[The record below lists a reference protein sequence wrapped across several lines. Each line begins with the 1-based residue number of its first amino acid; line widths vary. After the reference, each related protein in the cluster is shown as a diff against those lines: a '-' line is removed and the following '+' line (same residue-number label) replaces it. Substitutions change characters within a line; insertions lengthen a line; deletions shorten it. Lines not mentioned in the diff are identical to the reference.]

1 MIYLSCKNSSHP
13 VFHKKEIKMKLK
25 RWLLPPAAIVFG
37 IALFFLFGLIL
48 SLIDSITA
56 DAIITIT
63 LSNLCLILPAIFSF
77 FYGFKCLADANRNF
91 PFILYNAFLF
101 AAPVALSVFLTHN
114 AFSLILSPILLVVC
128 LISGMLGVFISK
140 KNEKQPEYTP
150 QFDGVSMEDE

>member
-1 MIYLSCKNSSHP
+1 
-13 VFHKKEIKMKLK
+13 MKLK
-25 RWLLPPAAIVFG
+25 RFLLPPAAIVFG

-48 SLIDSITA
+48 SLIASITA
-56 DAIITIT
+56 DAIITII

-91 PFILYNAFLF
+91 PFVLYNAILF

-128 LISGMLGVFISK
+128 LISGMIGVFISK
-140 KNEKQPEYTP
+140 KSEKQPEYTS
-150 QFDGVSMEDE
+150 QFEGVTMGEE

>member
-1 MIYLSCKNSSHP
+1 
-13 VFHKKEIKMKLK
+13 MKLK
-25 RWLLPPAAIVFG
+25 RWLLPPAVIVFG
-37 IALFFLFGLIL
+37 IALFLLFGLIL
-48 SLIDSITA
+48 SLIENITA
-56 DAIITIT
+56 DAIITII

-140 KNEKQPEYTP
+140 KNEKQPEYTS

>member
-1 MIYLSCKNSSHP
+1 
-13 VFHKKEIKMKLK
+13 MKLK

-63 LSNLCLILPAIFSF
+63 LSNLCLILPTIFSF
-77 FYGFKCLADANRNF
+77 FYGFKCLADANHNF
-91 PFILYNAFLF
+91 PFILYNAILF

-114 AFSLILSPILLVVC
+114 AFSLILSPILFVVC
-128 LISGMLGVFISK
+128 LISGTLGVFISK
-140 KNEKQPEYTP
+140 KSEKQPEYTS
-150 QFDGVSMEDE
+150 QFEGVSMEEE

>member
-1 MIYLSCKNSSHP
+1 
-13 VFHKKEIKMKLK
+13 MKLK

-56 DAIITIT
+56 DAIITII
-63 LSNLCLILPAIFSF
+63 LSSLCLILPAIFSF
-77 FYGFKCLADANRNF
+77 LYRFKCMADTSRKL
-91 PFILYNAFLF
+91 PFILYNAILF
-101 AAPVALSVFLTHN
+101 AVPVALSVFLTHN

-140 KNEKQPEYTP
+140 KNEKQPEYTS
-150 QFDGVSMEDE
+150 QFEGVSMEDE

>member
-1 MIYLSCKNSSHP
+1 
-13 VFHKKEIKMKLK
+13 MKLK
-25 RWLLPPAAIVFG
+25 RFLLPPAAIVFG
-37 IALFFLFGLIL
+37 IALFLLFGLIL

-56 DAIITIT
+56 IAIITII

-77 FYGFKCLADANRNF
+77 FYGFKCLKDTNRKS
-91 PFILYNAFLF
+91 PFILYNAILF

-114 AFSLILSPILLVVC
+114 AFSLILSPILLVIC

-140 KNEKQPEYTP
+140 KIEKQPEYTS

>member
-1 MIYLSCKNSSHP
+1 
-13 VFHKKEIKMKLK
+13 MKLK

-56 DAIITIT
+56 DAIITII

-91 PFILYNAFLF
+91 PFILYNAILF

-114 AFSLILSPILLVVC
+114 AFSLILSPILFVVC
-128 LISGMLGVFISK
+128 LISGTLGVFISK
-140 KNEKQPEYTP
+140 KSEKQPEYTL
-150 QFDGVSMEDE
+150 QFNGVSMTEPKSN

>member
-1 MIYLSCKNSSHP
+1 
-13 VFHKKEIKMKLK
+13 MKLK

-56 DAIITIT
+56 DAIITII

-77 FYGFKCLADANRNF
+77 FYGFKYLKDANRKSL
-91 PFILYNAFLF
+91 FILYNAILF

-114 AFSLILSPILLVVC
+114 AFALILSPILLVVC

-140 KNEKQPEYTP
+140 KNEKQPEYTS

>member
-1 MIYLSCKNSSHP
+1 
-13 VFHKKEIKMKLK
+13 MKLK

>member
-1 MIYLSCKNSSHP
+1 
-13 VFHKKEIKMKLK
+13 MKLK
-25 RWLLPPAAIVFG
+25 RFLLPPAAIVFG

-56 DAIITIT
+56 DAIITII
-63 LSNLCLILPAIFSF
+63 LSNLCLILPAIFSY
-77 FYGFKCLADANRNF
+77 FYGFKYLKDTNRKS
-91 PFILYNAFLF
+91 PFILYNAILF

-140 KNEKQPEYTP
+140 KNEKQPEYTS

>member
-1 MIYLSCKNSSHP
+1 
-13 VFHKKEIKMKLK
+13 MKLK

-56 DAIITIT
+56 DAIITII

-91 PFILYNAFLF
+91 SFIRYNAILF

-140 KNEKQPEYTP
+140 KNEKQPEYTS

>member
-1 MIYLSCKNSSHP
+1 
-13 VFHKKEIKMKLK
+13 MKLK
-25 RWLLPPAAIVFG
+25 RFLLPPAAIVFG
-37 IALFFLFGLIL
+37 IASFFLFGLIL

-56 DAIITIT
+56 DAIITII

-77 FYGFKCLADANRNF
+77 FYGFKYLKDTNRKS
-91 PFILYNAFLF
+91 PFILYNAILF

-140 KNEKQPEYTP
+140 KNEKQPEYTS